1 MDILELKNP
10 EPKIKNSME
19 GLKRRLNKTEH
30 RISKHTEML
39 QECISTETEKRLER
53 SKPKRHDVELSQM
66 V

>member
-10 EPKIKNSME
+10 EPKIKNSVE

-39 QECISTETEKRLER
+39 
-53 SKPKRHDVELSQM
+53 
-66 V
+66 